1 MYDIP
6 DVTSPR
12 VLRELFDLLG
22 LAPHR
27 QWGQNFLIDANIAK
41 KIVAAIETEPGDAVI
56 EVGPGA
62 GALTLLLARSGAE
75 VVALEIDRG
84 LVALLED
91 LFESFQHV
99 KVLNQDALAVSWKA
113 LIAGHFLGSQR
124 VRLVS
129 NLPYVI
135 SGPFMYSLF
144 KEGFPFISAVL
155 MLQKEVAYRLVARPG
170 ENDYGAL
177 SVLTAYY
184 CQGEVLF
191 NVGEKVFWPRPK
203 VGSAVLRL
211 IPRERLLPE
220 KLENHFSLMV
230 QGLFRQRRKTILN
243 NMTVYFGFDR
253 HLSHSLLEEA
263 EIEASERPERLSVE
277 QFALLAR
284 ITYNYKK

>member
-1 MYDIP
+1 LDEIP

-12 VLRELFDLLG
+12 VLRELFELRG
-22 LAPHR
+22 LAPHK

-41 KIVAAIETEPGDAVI
+41 KIVAAIEAEPGDAVI

-62 GALTLLLARSGAE
+62 GALTALLARGGAE

-84 LVALLED
+84 LVVLLED
-91 LFESFQHV
+91 IFGSFQDV
-99 KVLNQDALAVSWKA
+99 KVLNYDALEVSWKA
-113 LIAGHFLGSQR
+113 IIAGHFRGLQR
-124 VRLVS
+124 IRLVS

-144 KEGFPFISAVL
+144 KAGFPFVSAVL
-155 MLQKEVAYRLVARPG
+155 MLQKEVAFRLVAKPG
-170 ENDYGAL
+170 ESDYGAL

-191 NVGEKVFWPRPK
+191 SVGENVFWPKPK

-211 IPRERLLPE
+211 YPHERLLPE

-243 NMTVYFGFDR
+243 NMTEYFRFDR
-253 HLSHSLLEEA
+253 YLAQSLLEQV
-263 EIEASERPERLSVE
+263 EIKASERPERLSVE

-284 ITYNYKK
+284 ITYNYSK

>member
-1 MYDIP
+1 LYDIF

-12 VLRELFDLLG
+12 VLRELFDLRG

-27 QWGQNFLIDANIAK
+27 QWGQNFLIDANIAR
-41 KIVAAIETEPGDAVI
+41 KIVAALEAETGDAVI

-62 GALTLLLARSGAE
+62 GALTALLAHRGVE

-84 LVALLED
+84 LVALLDD
-91 LFESFQHV
+91 LLEPFQKV
-99 KVLNQDALAVSWKA
+99 KVLNQDALAVCWKA
-113 LIAGHFLGSQR
+113 FVADHFRGSRR

-135 SGPFMYSLF
+135 SGPFMFSLF
-144 KEGFPFISAVL
+144 KEGFPFASAVL

-177 SVLTAYY
+177 SVITAYY
-184 CQGEVLF
+184 CHGEVLF
-191 NVGEKVFWPRPK
+191 NVGENVFWPRPK

-220 KLENHFSLMV
+220 KLESHFSIMV

-253 HLSHSLLEEA
+253 HLASSLLQEA
-263 EIEASERPERLSVE
+263 GIKASERPERLSVE

-284 ITYNYKK
+284 ITYNYSK

>member
-1 MYDIP
+1 MHDIP

-12 VLRELFDLLG
+12 VLRELLELRG

-41 KIVAAIETEPGDAVI
+41 KIVAAIEAETGDAVI

-62 GALTLLLARSGAE
+62 GALTALLARNGAE

-91 LFESFQHV
+91 LLEPFVNV
-99 KVLNQDALAVSWKA
+99 KVLNHDALAVCWKDLMA
-113 LIAGHFLGSQR
+113 AHFRDAQR

-144 KEGFPFISAVL
+144 REGFPFAAAVL
-155 MLQKEVAYRLVARPG
+155 MLQKEVAFRLVAKPG
-170 ENDYGAL
+170 GNDYGAL
-177 SVLTAYY
+177 SVLSAYY
-184 CQGEVLF
+184 CHGEVLF
-191 NVGEKVFWPRPK
+191 SVGENVFWPKPK

-211 IPRERLLPE
+211 IPRVRLLPE

-230 QGLFRQRRKTILN
+230 QGLFRQRRKTIFN
-243 NMTVYFGFDR
+243 NMIAYFGFDR
-253 HLSHSLLEEA
+253 HLAQSLLEEA
-263 EIEASERPERLSVE
+263 EIEISDRPERLSVE

-284 ITYNYKK
+284 ITYNYSK

>member
-6 DVTSPR
+6 DVTSPK
-12 VLRELFDLLG
+12 VLRELFELRG

-27 QWGQNFLIDANIAK
+27 QWGQNFLIDANVAK
-41 KIVAAIETEPGDAVI
+41 KIVSAIKAEPGDAVV

-62 GALTLLLARSGAE
+62 GALTALLARGGVK

-84 LVALLED
+84 LVVMLND
-91 LFESFQHV
+91 LFEAVPDV
-99 KVLNQDALAVSWKA
+99 KVLNQDALAVCWQV
-113 LIAGHFLGSQR
+113 LIADHFQASQP

-135 SGPFMYSLF
+135 SGPFMYSLL
-144 KEGFPFISAVL
+144 KEGFPFASAVL
-155 MLQKEVAYRLVARPG
+155 MLQKEVALRLVAEPG
-170 ENDYGAL
+170 GSDYGAL

-184 CQGEVLF
+184 CHGEVLF
-191 NVGEKVFWPRPK
+191 NVGENVFWPRPK

-211 IPRERLLPE
+211 YPNERILPE
-220 KLENHFSLMV
+220 KLENHFFLMV

-243 NMTVYFGFDR
+243 NMTAYFGFDR
-253 HLSHSLLEEA
+253 QIAHLLLEEA
-263 EIEASERPERLSVE
+263 DIKVSERPERLCVE

-284 ITYNYKK
+284 ITYNYRK

>member
-12 VLRELFDLLG
+12 VLRELFELRG

-41 KIVAAIETEPGDAVI
+41 KIVTSIEAEPGDAVI

-62 GALTLLLARSGAE
+62 GALTALLARGGVR

-84 LVALLED
+84 LVAMLKD
-91 LFESFQHV
+91 LFGAV
-99 KVLNQDALAVSWKA
+99 PDLKVLNQDALTVCWHT
-113 LIAGHFLGSQR
+113 LITEHFQGSQLI
-124 VRLVS
+124 RLVS

-144 KEGFPFISAVL
+144 KEGFPFASAVL
-155 MLQKEVAYRLVARPG
+155 MLQKEVACRLVAKPG
-170 ENDYGAL
+170 ASDYGAL

-184 CQGEVLF
+184 CHGEVLF
-191 NVGEKVFWPRPK
+191 SVGENVFWPRPK

-211 IPRERLLPE
+211 FPRERLLTE
-220 KLENHFSLMV
+220 KLESHFSLMV

-243 NMTVYFGFDR
+243 NMTEYFGFDR
-253 HLSHSLLEEA
+253 HLAHSLLEEA
-263 EIEASERPERLSVE
+263 EIVSSERPERLNVE
-277 QFALLAR
+277 QFAKLAR
-284 ITYNYKK
+284 ITYNYNK

>member
-1 MYDIP
+1 MDEMP

-12 VLRELFDLLG
+12 VLRELFELRG

-41 KIVAAIETEPGDAVI
+41 KIVAALEAVPGDAVI

-62 GALTLLLARSGAE
+62 GALTALLVRGGVK

-84 LVALLED
+84 LVVMLKD
-91 LFESFQHV
+91 MFGSFQDL
-99 KVLNQDALAVSWKA
+99 KVLNQDVLTVRWQT
-113 LIAGHFLGSQR
+113 LIEEHFLGRQR

-144 KEGFPFISAVL
+144 KEGFPFASALV
-155 MLQKEVAYRLVARPG
+155 MLQKEVALRLVARPG

-191 NVGEKVFWPRPK
+191 NVGENVFWPRPK

-211 IPRERLLPE
+211 YPRERILPE
-220 KLENHFSLMV
+220 WLENHFSLMV

-253 HLSHSLLEEA
+253 HLAHSLLEEA
-263 EIEASERPERLSVE
+263 GIDVSERPERLSAE

-284 ITYNYKK
+284 ITYNYNK